1 MENNIFQELLDKY
14 LTGRMTEQEWKIFS
28 QMLKEPEHESQLEAI
43 IDTELK
49 EHALEGEPDNKVLE
63 GIQNQLQQHIKADG
77 KRTPTFSLYLKRMA
91 AAAVFALTLAGVGY
105 WWFVLKTPLK
115 NEVAQANVPD
125 KNIPIPPGSNKAVL
139 KLGNG
144 TEVMLDSLTEGMLLQ
159 QGQAK
164 IIKSGNGQVSYKITG
179 TTPAEIVYNTITTPR
194 GGQYQLTLADGTK
207 VWLNA
212 SSSLRYPSNFS
223 GKERRVELT
232 GEGYFEVA
240 RNESMPFHVKVNS
253 IDVEVLGTHFNI
265 NSYKDESVIRT
276 TLLEGSVKVT
286 SGKQASRL
294 KPGQEASVIAN
305 GDIKLQDD
313 VNTEEVIAWKNGMF
327 QFKAADIETV
337 LRQAARWYDIQI
349 EYKGGIS
356 ARFSGQISRSANAEQ
371 LFKILELTNKV
382 RFEIH
387 GKNIVVKQ

>member
-1 MENNIFQELLDKY
+1 
-14 LTGRMTEQEWKIFS
+14 MTEQEWKIFS

>member
-1 MENNIFQELLDKY
+1 
-14 LTGRMTEQEWKIFS
+14 MTEQEWKIFS

-63 GIQNQLQQHIKADG
+63 GIQNHLQQHIKADG
-77 KRTPTFSLYLKRMA
+77 KRTPTFSLYLKRVA
-91 AAAVFALTLAGVGY
+91 VAAVFALALAGVGY
-105 WWFVLKTPLK
+105 WWFVLKAPLK

-125 KNIPIPPGSNKAVL
+125 KNIPIPPGSNRAVL

-144 TEVMLDSLTEGMLLQ
+144 TEVMLDSLKEGMLLQ

-212 SSSLRYPSNFS
+212 SSSLRYPANFS

-240 RNESMPFHVKVNS
+240 RNESMPFHVKANS

-265 NSYKDESVIRT
+265 NSYKDEPVIRT

-286 SGKQASRL
+286 SGKQDSRL
-294 KPGQEASVIAN
+294 KPGQEASVITN

-387 GKNIVVKQ
+387 GRNIVVKQ